1 MFVMLLINVITQ
13 IPQLNMARLFSLE
26 NDIDPER
33 QLLADAS
40 TNSPSYCRQIDDEE
54 DRDLS
59 ATNQRLEQQNSFDS
73 YNNLDGQTIKSKY

>member
-59 ATNQRLEQQNSFDS
+59 NNQRIEQQNSFDS
-73 YNNLDGQTIKSKY
+73 YNNPDTNIIKSKY

>member
-1 MFVMLLINVITQ
+1 MLLINVITQ

-59 ATNQRLEQQNSFDS
+59 NNQRIEQQNSFDS
-73 YNNLDGQTIKSKY
+73 YNNPDTNIIKSKY